1 MGRWI
6 ILFTALLGAAA
17 AAQDDQTAALRA
29 RLQRIEEL
37 RQARPGDGLLTYYR
51 AMTRAALGE
60 REGALADLK
69 SLLGRR
75 LGFIPL
81 RDDGFVKLWDDAE
94 FQHLRRELAADEPVT
109 QPPAKVLAR
118 LADPKLIPEG
128 IAYEAKR
135 KRFFVGS
142 MARSKIVVL
151 DRSGKSRDWSRASD
165 GLDQVLGLA
174 VDARRELLWAVS
186 SNGPHEPRRN
196 ALLAW
201 RLTDGR
207 LARRVA
213 VPEAVQLNDLAVAP
227 DGTLWVSDSEASTLL
242 RLRPEADRAERV
254 IEAGRLRG
262 ANGVALAPDG
272 AIFVTLST
280 GIAKVDPERHEFTR
294 LPEPDTVVSGG
305 IDGLYWYQG
314 DLIGVQNGPNPGRV
328 LRLKLDPRGERI
340 LSMSVLQSH
349 HHPEFDEPTTGAI
362 VGNSI
367 VVIANSQIARR
378 EPDGKL
384 ISPETLRAPV
394 LLRVPL
400 AAP

>member
-1 MGRWI
+1 M
-6 ILFTALLGAAA
+6 FLLTGLLLWTTVFAQAPDAAA
-17 AAQDDQTAALRA
+17 LAA
-29 RLQRIEEL
+29 RLARIDEL
-37 RQARPGDGLLTYYR
+37 RQTRPDDGLLIYYR

-60 REGALADLK
+60 RQGALSDLR

-75 LGFIPL
+75 LGLIPL
-81 RDDGFVKLWDDAE
+81 RDDGFVKLWEDAE
-94 FQHLRRELAADEPVT
+94 FQSLRQQLAADEPVT
-109 QPPAKVLAR
+109 RPPAKVLAR
-118 LADPKLIPEG
+118 LGDPKLIPEG
-128 IAYEAKR
+128 IAYDAKR
-135 KRFFVGS
+135 KRFFIGS
-142 MARSKIVVL
+142 MAQNKVVVL

-165 GLDQVLGLA
+165 GLDQILGLA
-174 VDARRELLWAVS
+174 VDARRELVWAVS
-186 SNGPHEPRRN
+186 SNGPREPRRN
-196 ALLAW
+196 VLVAW

-213 VPEAVQLNDLAVAP
+213 VPEAAQLNDLAVAP
-227 DGTLWVSDSEASTLL
+227 DGTLWVSDSEASTLF
-242 RLRPEADRAERV
+242 RLRPKADRAERV
-254 IEAGRLRG
+254 IDAGRLRG

-280 GIAKVDPERHEFTR
+280 GIAKVNPEKREFTR
-294 LPEPDTVVSGG
+294 LPEPATVVSGG
-305 IDGLYWYQG
+305 IDGLYWHQG

-328 LRLKLDPRGERI
+328 LRLKLDPRGEHI
-340 LSMSVLQSH
+340 LSMNVLQSH

-394 LLRVPL
+394 LLRIGL
-400 AAP
+400 